1 LRVKKPQLRVK
12 AYPHSATARYV
23 IEGLRVNGKRK
34 RLFFRTK
41 SDAELELRRLKIKRT
56 REGEDSLSIPDTLRL
71 MARDCAQALLPF
83 NKTLRD
89 ATDFYLAHLE
99 AANQSISVNALV
111 DEFLQSRAHARL
123 SETHLI
129 DLRYRLGH
137 FSASFGEA
145 PVRTLAPRAIEH
157 WLHGLELSPTSI
169 NNFRA
174 RLCTLFNYALK
185 RNYVSTNPFS
195 AVEPIKVV
203 EEAPEIFTPTQ
214 LQAVLQAA
222 PPELIPAL
230 IIGAF
235 AGLRTAEL
243 FRLEWSE
250 VDLGRG
256 FVQVTAAKAKSARR
270 RLIPISPNLAE
281 WLAPYARLTGKVCRA
296 SQQEYHA
303 NAGAAATAA
312 GLVRWPKNGLRHSF
326 ASYHLALHHNAPET
340 SLYLGHTSPT
350 MVFNHYREVVTPEAA
365 ARYFAIRPA
374 PRPEN
379 VVELKRGRCEKGTAP
394 YQAVDAR

>member
-12 AYPHSATARYV
+12 TYPHSATARYV

-56 REGEDSLSIPDTLRL
+56 REGEESLSIPDTLRL
-71 MARDCAQALLPF
+71 MARDCASVLLPF
-83 NKTLRD
+83 GKTLQD
-89 ATDFYLAHLE
+89 ATDFYLAYLE
-99 AANQSISVNALV
+99 AATRSISVNALV
-111 DEFLQSRAHARL
+111 DEFLQSRVHARL
-123 SETHLI
+123 SETHLA

-145 PVRTLAPRAIEH
+145 PVRTLTPRVLED
-157 WLHGLELSPTSI
+157 WLHALELSPTSV

-185 RNYVSTNPFS
+185 RSYLSTNPLL

-203 EEAPEIFTPTQ
+203 EEAPEIFTPSQ
-214 LQAVLQAA
+214 LQEVLEAA
-222 PPELIPAL
+222 PPDLVPAL
-230 IIGAF
+230 AVGAF

-250 VDLGRG
+250 VDLNRG

-270 RLIPISPNLAE
+270 RLIPISANLAE
-281 WLAPYARLTGKVCRA
+281 WLAPYARLTGKVYRA
-296 SQQEYHA
+296 TRGQFHIQ
-303 NAGAAATAA
+303 AGTAALKA
-312 GLVRWPKNGLRHSF
+312 GLVRWPKNGLRHSY
-326 ASYHLALHHNAPET
+326 ASYHLALHQNAPEL
-340 SLYLGHTSPT
+340 SLNMGHTSPA
-350 MVFNHYREVVTPEAA
+350 MVFNHYRELVRPEEAT
-365 ARYFAIRPA
+365 RYWAIRPT

-379 VVELKRGRCEKGTAP
+379 VVQLKTA
-394 YQAVDAR
+394 AL